1 MFRHTD
7 KVIRVKQLG
16 LFYYTVDAAVR
27 VNTKT
32 EGGEGCAIKIHHKSA
47 TTSGTMELKH
57 RKRVRWLSYKE
68 EHI

>member
-16 LFYYTVDAAVR
+16 LLCYTVDAAVR

-32 EGGEGCAIKIHHKSA
+32 EGGKA
-47 TTSGTMELKH
+47 
-57 RKRVRWLSYKE
+57 V
-68 EHI
+68 